1 MSRLHRVPNDH
12 IEFIV
17 MINRAFN
24 MVMQSEFIGKALQHE
39 AFVEAILKAVTSSL
53 EARDALSSRYESLL
67 AQVGLVTLSQ
77 LEELQEELETFK
89 QEAEGLREQL
99 DFAAQTTRKLRQ
111 QAESAEASLAQTLTE
126 LNKLR
131 AEVAVSTEDRVDEPE
146 EESSQPE
153 WRPTMTKAELIKV
166 ASHFGLKVST
176 KLRKSDLI
184 DRLKSLSTPSLS

>member
-1 MSRLHRVPNDH
+1 
-12 IEFIV
+12 

-67 AQVGLVTLSQ
+67 AQVGLVTLNQ

-99 DFAAQTTRKLRQ
+99 DFAAQTTRKLRR
-111 QAESAEASLAQTLTE
+111 QAEIAEASLAQTLTE
-126 LNKLR
+126 LNELR
-131 AEVAVSTEDRVDEPE
+131 AEITVSTEDRVDEAE
-146 EESSQPE
+146 EESAQHE

-166 ASHFGLKVST
+166 ASHLGLKVST

-184 DRLKSLSTPSLS
+184 DRLKSLSAPSLS

>member
-1 MSRLHRVPNDH
+1 
-12 IEFIV
+12 